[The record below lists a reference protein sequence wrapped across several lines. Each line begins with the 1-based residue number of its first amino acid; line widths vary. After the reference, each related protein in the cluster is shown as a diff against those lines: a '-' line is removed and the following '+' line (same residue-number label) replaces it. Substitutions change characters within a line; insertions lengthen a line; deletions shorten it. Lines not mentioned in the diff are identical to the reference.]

1 MLLGMDISQIAH
13 PGGVGVYT
21 KNLAKALLKEPGLDL
36 KFFYSSLR
44 KPYRGDLSNVRSF
57 LLPPTLFEVLFN
69 RIRNVSIERFLG
81 PIDIFHSSDWVQPP
95 SRAKKVTTYHD
106 VIPLKYPHL
115 SLPKIVAVQRRRLKL
130 VEQEIDMV
138 IAVSQTTKKD
148 LVEVSLIPE
157 DKIVVIFEGVGSEY
171 KPQDQSKVEDFRKR
185 YNLPQKFVLA
195 IGGIGDRRNLD
206 RVRQACQD
214 YNLVISGKTIPSL
227 FEEDLPL
234 LYSSAAVLL
243 YPSLYEGFGLPII
256 EAMAAGC
263 PVITSN
269 VSSMPEV
276 GGEAALYIDPYNVS
290 DIKDKLKM
298 VMEDSKLRQDLI
310 KKGLL
315 QAMKFSWEKAA
326 KETIGV
332 YKKLLNQKEG

>member
-44 KPYRGDLSNVRSF
+44 SPFRGDLPNVRSF

-69 RIRNVSIERFLG
+69 RIRNVNIERFLG

-106 VIPLKYPHL
+106 VIALKYPYW
-115 SLPKIVAVQRRRLKL
+115 SLPKIVAVQKRRLKL
-130 VEQEIDMV
+130 VEQEVDMV
-138 IAVSQTTKKD
+138 IVVSQITKKD
-148 LVEVSLIPE
+148 LVEVSSIPE
-157 DKIVVIFEGVGSEY
+157 DKIVVIYEGVGSEF
-171 KPQDQSKVEDFRKR
+171 KPQDQSKVKDFRKR

-195 IGGIGDRRNLD
+195 IGGIGDRRNLKA
-206 RVRQACQD
+206 VKEASKD
-214 YNLVISGKTIPSL
+214 YNLVISGETIPLLS
-227 FEEDLPL
+227 EDELPL
-234 LYSSAAVLL
+234 LYSSAQLLL
-243 YPSLYEGFGLPII
+243 YPSFYEGFGLPIV
-256 EAMAAGC
+256 ESMACGI

-276 GGEAALYIDPYNVS
+276 GGEAALYIDPYDVS

-298 VMEDSKLRQDLI
+298 VMEDSKLRENLI
-310 KKGLL
+310 KKGFN

-332 YKKLLNQKEG
+332 YNMI